1 MTDVSPPPDTIYPIL
16 GAVFPAYALLAGMQ
30 LDVFTPLKDGPLPV
44 EEIATATGVN
54 PERLERLLYILVVA
68 GALTVKD
75 KRFSNTPASDYF
87 LVRGRPAFYGDAHE
101 FWADIWQAVSRT
113 ADSIRTGAPQ
123 ARHDYR
129 LMSQDQQ
136 LAFFRGL
143 HSGAKADAYNLAKR
157 YEFSTHQTVLD
168 VAGGSGGL
176 AIALSEVYPHLQTTV
191 VELPE
196 MTPITEHFIIEEAAT
211 DRVKVIAADVIDG
224 TLSGEFDVA
233 ILRNFIQILAP
244 AQVGRALK
252 NVYSVIKPGGVVYI
266 LANVLE
272 NSRTSPVDAV
282 YWDLVYI
289 NIYNDGQAY
298 TEQQYREWLSEAG
311 FIDFE
316 GIAPPSNEYILV
328 ARKPV

>member
-1 MTDVSPPPDTIYPIL
+1 MHITLQNVTNSPLTKPCSTLLEDL
-16 GAVFPAYALLAGMQ
+16 ADWRSCFP
-30 LDVFTPLKDGPLPV
+30 
-44 EEIATATGVN
+44 
-54 PERLERLLYILVVA
+54 R
-68 GALTVKD
+68 
-75 KRFSNTPASDYF
+75 S
-87 LVRGRPAFYGDAHE
+87 
-101 FWADIWQAVSRT
+101 
-113 ADSIRTGAPQ
+113 
-123 ARHDYR
+123 
-129 LMSQDQQ
+129 
-136 LAFFRGL
+136 
-143 HSGAKADAYNLAKR
+143 
-157 YEFSTHQTVLD
+157 
-168 VAGGSGGL
+168 
-176 AIALSEVYPHLQTTV
+176 YPHLQTTV

-196 MTPITEHFIIEEAAT
+196 MTPITEHFIIEEVAT

-233 ILRNFIQILAP
+233 ILRRFYPQFSAP

-328 ARKPV
+328 ARKLSLGPSPEYMTMR